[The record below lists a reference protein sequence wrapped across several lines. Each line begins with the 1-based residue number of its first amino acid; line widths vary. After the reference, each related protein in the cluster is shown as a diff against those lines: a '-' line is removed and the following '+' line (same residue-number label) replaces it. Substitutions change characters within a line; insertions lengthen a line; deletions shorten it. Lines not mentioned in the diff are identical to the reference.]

1 VINVKL
7 FHCILF
13 FYTFSYKDLG
23 FKTNICKKEWIQR
36 FQVRIGVCIRE
47 NHQRTIN
54 NHDNAEVYNGSLLIL
69 MLLFW
74 CIVRREM
81 MLPAPSTTMVMILIK
96 CTLRTSFQ
104 CSSLL
109 YRFKLLVSVIVYTFL
124 EMSWSIPIDAPSQLS
139 SAGLWFNLKHIFTP
153 EITENN

>member
-1 VINVKL
+1 
-7 FHCILF
+7 
-13 FYTFSYKDLG
+13 
-23 FKTNICKKEWIQR
+23 
-36 FQVRIGVCIRE
+36 
-47 NHQRTIN
+47 
-54 NHDNAEVYNGSLLIL
+54 
-69 MLLFW
+69 
-74 CIVRREM
+74 M

-153 EITENN
+153 EITKNNWNLCMYVCALVRTWTESIENYDFILLSFLSECKRLRRYQLSVIWNLGFPIQLIYTQTCSHYNIRV

>member
-1 VINVKL
+1 
-7 FHCILF
+7 
-13 FYTFSYKDLG
+13 
-23 FKTNICKKEWIQR
+23 
-36 FQVRIGVCIRE
+36 
-47 NHQRTIN
+47 
-54 NHDNAEVYNGSLLIL
+54 
-69 MLLFW
+69 
-74 CIVRREM
+74 
-81 MLPAPSTTMVMILIK
+81 MVMILIK